1 MRDYVL
7 EHLGV
12 HHAKQRA
19 PYYKQWAS
27 IVELVATVEI
37 GNSSKHFV
45 LRDQRTFTARDS
57 KTKAVRLK
65 KATFGEFYVNRAG
78 EMKVVE
84 AQRTE
89 VHVTLSDGTILDLY
103 SFTERILAYW
113 KDYLATI
120 GIRVRRQPFAQLSGI
135 DV

>member
-12 HHAKQRA
+12 HNAKQKA
-19 PYYKQWAS
+19 SYYGQWAL
-27 IVELVATVEI
+27 IAELVATVEI

-45 LRDQRTFTARDS
+45 LRDRRTSAVRDS
-57 KTKAVRLK
+57 KTKTVRLR
-65 KATFGEFYVNRAG
+65 KATFGDVYMNSAG
-78 EMKVVE
+78 DMKVVE

-89 VHVTLSDGTILDLY
+89 VHVTLSDGSILDLY
-103 SFTERILAYW
+103 SFTEKILAYW

-135 DV
+135 NV